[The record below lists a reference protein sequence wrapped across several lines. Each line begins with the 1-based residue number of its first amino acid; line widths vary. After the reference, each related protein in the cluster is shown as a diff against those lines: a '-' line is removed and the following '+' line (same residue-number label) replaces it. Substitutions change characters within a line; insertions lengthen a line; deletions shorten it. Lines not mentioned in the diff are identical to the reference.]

1 MKITKL
7 ELRKLIQEAMPR
19 GGAPDIVG
27 YLNKGRPGGA
37 IGSSGDAE
45 VKRIVQNMVE
55 EIEGSHGGLTFEEA
69 AEELVRRLSALGGP
83 ELSSMNEVAEAL
95 ARCCLRQMT
104 R

>member
-1 MKITKL
+1 MKITRRV
-7 ELRKLIQEAMPR
+7 LRKIILQEMSGDRLPPHLDVEDSYDG
-19 GGAPDIVG
+19 GGA
-27 YLNKGRPGGA
+27 
-37 IGSSGDAE
+37 GSSGDAE